1 MSDLNP
7 VLDSLTEE
15 LRVQMAALNDL
26 YHPVYPGSPQ
36 RIAELTA
43 RIATLK
49 SDIQAVRRE
58 LAPCAKAS

>member
-1 MSDLNP
+1 MSDLDP

-15 LRVQMAALNDL
+15 LRVQLVALNDL

-36 RIAELTA
+36 RIAELSA
-43 RIATLK
+43 RIAALK
-49 SDIQAVRRE
+49 ADIQARRRE